1 MQEEFD
7 RIELEPNSN
16 GSRRIAI
23 AVISILCVILAAV
36 TAALL
41 VRHYVIT
48 TYIVDGISMYPTL
61 DGGNGEY
68 SDNERENGETLYLN
82 MVSKIKRGDIVV
94 FHPVGWNLL
103 DYDDN
108 SVALVKRV
116 IAVGGDHLEI
126 KDNVVYLNGEALD
139 ETYINGPMDTPDLE
153 VDIPDGY
160 IFCMGDNRNHSLDC
174 RKNGPVSLDTV
185 IGKCFM
191 IKSINGKLRFL

>member
-7 RIELEPNSN
+7 RIELEPHSN

-36 TAALL
+36 AAALL
-41 VRHYVIT
+41 VRHFVIT

-82 MVSKIKRGDIVV
+82 MVAKIKRGDIVV
-94 FHPVGWNLL
+94 FCPVGWDLL
-103 DYDDN
+103 GDDGG
-108 SVALVKRV
+108 SIALVKRV

-126 KDNVVYLNGEALD
+126 KDNIVYLNGEALD
-139 ETYINGPMDTPDLE
+139 ETYINETMDTPDLE
-153 VDIPDGY
+153 IDIPDGY
-160 IFCMGDNRNHSLDC
+160 IFCMGDNRNRSLDC
-174 RKNGPVSLDTV
+174 RVHGPVSLETV
-185 IGKCFM
+185 VGKCFM
-191 IKSINGKLRFL
+191 VKSKNGKLRFY